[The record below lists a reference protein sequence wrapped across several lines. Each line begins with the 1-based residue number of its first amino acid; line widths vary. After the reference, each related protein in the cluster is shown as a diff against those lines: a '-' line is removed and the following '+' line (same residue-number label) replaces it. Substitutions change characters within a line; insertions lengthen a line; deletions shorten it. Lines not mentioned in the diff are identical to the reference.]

1 MTLALVRSAT
11 EKRVVPLLSAL
22 VARHRSGVQ
31 LFVGRPSAGAQMMR
45 PHALVGWVG
54 CCVAVGVMLLAA
66 SSRAAPAK
74 TVEEVGAD
82 VVVLLRDAGMVAQQ
96 RAASIAA
103 VPSLAYA
110 VATDQQTML
119 DMTADEL
126 SFHAQ
131 PGEIVEVGQ
140 VALKSGKV
148 TPLRR
153 EGDGALVHL
162 PLGAAGLHFVVA
174 GDTLYAVEVVDVQP
188 RGREHVLR
196 GAVGVARAIDL
207 AAASARLAK
216 LGAGAQLRVGDG
228 ALTLGHAP
236 SQATATIVH
245 PPLGAQLDPELTL
258 LMPPPRH
265 SIGAVMALAFVGL
278 GIAFGV
284 VIARRRR
291 VLHESE
297 NAYHGRPRVAAR

>member
-1 MTLALVRSAT
+1 MHT
-11 EKRVVPLLSAL
+11 SAL
-22 VARHRSGVQ
+22 M
-31 LFVGRPSAGAQMMR
+31 GRGS
-45 PHALVGWVG
+45 WI
-54 CCVAVGVMLLAA
+54 AVGVMLLA
-66 SSRAAPAK
+66 SSAKAAPAT
-74 TVEEVGAD
+74 TVEELAAD
-82 VVVLLRDAGMVAQQ
+82 VVVQMRDAGVLAQQ
-96 RAASIAA
+96 RAAAIAA
-103 VPSLAYA
+103 VPSLGYA

-140 VALKSGKV
+140 VMIKSGKV
-148 TPLRR
+148 TSLRR
-153 EGDGALVHL
+153 EGEGALVHL
-162 PLGAAGLHFVVA
+162 PLGTAGLHFVVS
-174 GDTLYAVEVVDVQP
+174 GETVYAVNVIDVRP

-207 AAASARLAK
+207 SAASAALAR

-228 ALTLGHAP
+228 ALTLGRAP
-236 SQATATIVH
+236 AHATATLVH

-258 LMPPPRH
+258 LVPPPRH

-278 GIAFGV
+278 GLAFGI

-291 VLHESE
+291 VHEHE
-297 NAYHGRPRVAAR
+297 DAVHHRPRIAAR

>member
-1 MTLALVRSAT
+1 
-11 EKRVVPLLSAL
+11 
-22 VARHRSGVQ
+22 
-31 LFVGRPSAGAQMMR
+31 MR
-45 PHALVGWVG
+45 
-54 CCVAVGVMLLAA
+54 M
-66 SSRAAPAK
+66 
-74 TVEEVGAD
+74 
-82 VVVLLRDAGMVAQQ
+82 RDAGIVAQQ
-96 RAASIAA
+96 RATAIAA

-140 VALKSGKV
+140 VQLRGGKV
-148 TPLRR
+148 TSLRR
-153 EGDGALVHL
+153 EGDGGLVHL
-162 PLGAAGLHFVVA
+162 PLGSAGLHFAVV
-174 GDTLYAVEVVDVQP
+174 GETLYAVDVIDVRP
-188 RGREHVLR
+188 RGRERVLR

-207 AAASARLAK
+207 SAASAALAR

-228 ALTLGHAP
+228 ALTLGAAP
-236 SQATATIVH
+236 AHATATLVH

-258 LMPPPRH
+258 LVPPPRH

-278 GIAFGV
+278 GLAFGI

-291 VLHESE
+291 GHEHE
-297 NAYHGRPRVAAR
+297 DAIHHRPHIAAR